1 MNRLCIAILLFVVFA
16 PIAAYGEPKKPAA
29 QTKPSTRALRIMSE
43 HAERETQVI
52 QKLSSTRT
60 KKSSKKTQGVL
71 GGGLLDQGPAF
82 NQSGPAAAG
91 SPMTSG
97 APTSRGQVIK

>member
-1 MNRLCIAILLFVVFA
+1 MYRLCTTILLFVAFA
-16 PIAAYGEPKKPAA
+16 PLAAYGEPKKPAA
-29 QTKPSTRALRIMSE
+29 QTPASTRAVRIITE
-43 HAERETQVI
+43 VEERKSQII
-52 QKLSSTRT
+52 QKATSRT
-60 KKSSKKTQGVL
+60 EKSPNKTHGVL

-91 SPMTSG
+91 LRMTSG